1 MPQNT
6 NQTAPAANTNRYPL
20 QPTNE
25 STSNLS
31 QSPRHTQKDTK
42 ALSLNAYLYSQPSM
56 QEKLLNG
63 TSKTKGEREEEMKKY
78 LDTQA
83 KTLEGNTG

>member
-1 MPQNT
+1 
-6 NQTAPAANTNRYPL
+6 
-20 QPTNE
+20 
-25 STSNLS
+25 
-31 QSPRHTQKDTK
+31 
-42 ALSLNAYLYSQPSM
+42 M